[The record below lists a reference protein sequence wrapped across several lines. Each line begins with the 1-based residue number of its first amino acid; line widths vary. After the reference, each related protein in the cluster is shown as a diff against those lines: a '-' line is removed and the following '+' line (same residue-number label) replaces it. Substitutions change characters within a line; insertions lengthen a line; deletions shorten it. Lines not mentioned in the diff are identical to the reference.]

1 MIVEGDRGED
11 MGIVV
16 AMAPRDSPM
25 LTTIFTAC
33 ASTMGRSNPGWQRN
47 ILCNYSNPN
56 SNNRNPFL
64 TSL

>member
-25 LTTIFTAC
+25 LATIFTAC
-33 ASTMGRSNPGWQRN
+33 ASTMGRNNPGWQCS
-47 ILCNYSNPN
+47 IYCNYSNPLN
-56 SNNRNPFL
+56 SNRNPFL
-64 TSL
+64 ALF